1 MLAILPLTAQTVA
14 VESLYAAAVRAD
26 HPVAYYQLGE
36 APGATVAADSSGNGN
51 NGTYELNPVLG
62 VSGLINNPAA
72 TAVDFV
78 GAGNVTIPNAADLNF
93 VNAPFTIEAWVN
105 GTLSTEQCCQG
116 NARIS
121 SGITSKPAI
130 EGHFK
135 TGQRT
140 ITLDELVLPYRTAVW
155 QLQFD
160 PIRSLPSD
168 HQPGIL
174 QDLIPVFPFLC
185 RELSFEN

>member
-1 MLAILPLTAQTVA
+1 LIK
-14 VESLYAAAVRAD
+14 
-26 HPVAYYQLGE
+26 PVA
-36 APGATVAADSSGNGN
+36 
-51 NGTYELNPVLG
+51 PVILSRLQFLHG
-62 VSGLINNPAA
+62 KLDEFAQRYCPI
-72 TAVDFV
+72 
-78 GAGNVTIPNAADLNF
+78 LQQ
-93 VNAPFTIEAWVN
+93 IE
-105 GTLSTEQCCQG
+105 E
-116 NARIS
+116 S

>member
-1 MLAILPLTAQTVA
+1 MIGFPGRIPLKTAVALFALALVC
-14 VESLYAAAVRAD
+14 AAA
-26 HPVAYYQLGE
+26 HHQKI
-36 APGATVAADSSGNGN
+36 TVPSGSTVYVDTNNGFDIFILAAFQEKHVPLRVVPTREKAEYILDSSLFHDAGFVATAKTA
-51 NGTYELNPVLG
+51 GTY
-62 VSGLINNPAA
+62 
-72 TAVDFV
+72 
-78 GAGNVTIPNAADLNF
+78 
-93 VNAPFTIEAWVN
+93 
-105 GTLSTEQCCQG
+105 
-116 NARIS
+116 RIS